1 MEAIQFIQDLTVIL
15 VVAGVAG
22 WICQR
27 LGLSSVVGFMAAGL
41 FVGPHSPMV
50 SLVTDVPRVDTLA
63 QLGLIFLMF
72 TIGMRLSLRRLRQ
85 LGPGL
90 LLAVAVSAGLIFSL
104 TRVVGAAVGMRS
116 IETLFLCGMLM
127 VSSSAIISKVLVEVG
142 VTHDRCGQMAMG
154 VAVLEDVVAV
164 VMLTLLNSIIRF
176 GGTGHGVNITE
187 TLGMLSA
194 FVVMAGIAGLLLV
207 PWLLRRMSVAADEEL
222 QTLGLGGLL
231 FGLALL
237 AQKAGYSIALGA
249 FLLGTIVAETPHR
262 AQVERIFEGMRDIF
276 TAVFF
281 VAIGMQIEPL
291 SLWHSVVP
299 IVLLSLF
306 SMLVR
311 LTGSSIGLAMVGTPL
326 KDALRTGLM
335 VLPLGEFSFI
345 IVQLGVS
352 DGVIPEKYYSIIVGV
367 SLLTALAAPLFSR
380 RSEPLAQGLLRLE
393 PSWLKDA
400 VGAYH
405 GWLDRLFGLQK
416 RNLIWQLS
424 RKRIIQIGVGMLF
437 VSGVLIFAERLS
449 APIVELIASEWIGPV
464 AAELLFWV
472 AMLLVILA
480 PLVAIWRNLAAM
492 AMLYAEITAK
502 GHANEARL
510 RSFIQH
516 GLRILAGAG
525 MYVWL
530 SSVLPIEG
538 LAKWM
543 LLLLVIIALSSLIL
557 LRRRLIYWHS
567 EMEVELYSILASRE
581 ANLAAGA
588 VPWLE
593 GHDEWRFAMI
603 DCVIPDLADCRG
615 RSIRELGIRTRHG
628 ATIVGIDR
636 QGFMISLPGPDTV
649 LYPRDKVLLIG
660 VSDHLQAA
668 VGFLQ
673 RVSHAG
679 AIEEGIADVR
689 MEKLPITEGTRGPGR
704 SLAELAPSTRFGVQ
718 VAGLLRGG
726 TRHLNPSSSE
736 RLLVGDELLCLGTS
750 SQLRAFRS
758 WMLEAADQGALG

>member
-15 VVAGVAG
+15 MVAGVAG

-27 LGLSSVVGFMAAGL
+27 FGLSSVVGFMAAGL
-41 FVGPHSPMV
+41 VVGPHSPV
-50 SLVTDVPRVDTLA
+50 VALVTDVPRVDTLA

-90 LLAVAVSAGLIFSL
+90 LLAVAVSAGLIFSF
-104 TRVVGAAVGMRS
+104 TRVAGASVGMRS
-116 IETLFLCGMLM
+116 IEVLFLCGMLM
-127 VSSSAIISKVLVEVG
+127 VSSSAIISKVLVETG

-176 GGTGHGVNITE
+176 GGTGRGVNIPE

-249 FLLGTIVAETPHR
+249 FLLGTIVGETPHR
-262 AQVERIFEGMRDIF
+262 AQVERLFEGMRDIF

-281 VAIGMQIEPL
+281 VAIGMQIEPS
-291 SLWHSVVP
+291 SLWGCALP
-299 IVLLSLF
+299 ILVLTVF
-306 SMLVR
+306 SILVR
-311 LTGSSIGLAMVGTPL
+311 LTGSSIGLALVGTPL

-367 SLLTALAAPLFSR
+367 SLLTALAAPFLAR
-380 RSEPLAQGLLRLE
+380 RSEPLAQRLLLLE
-393 PSWLKDA
+393 PRWLREA
-400 VGAYH
+400 IGAYH

-424 RKRIIQIGVGMLF
+424 RKRIVQVGVGMLF

-449 APIVELIASEWIGPV
+449 APIMELFSSEWLGPV
-464 AAELLFWV
+464 ATELLYWI

-510 RSFIQH
+510 RVFIQH
-516 GLRILAGAG
+516 GLRILAGAA

-530 SSVLPIEG
+530 SSVLPMEG

-543 LLLLVIIALSSLIL
+543 LLLLVIIALGSLLL

-567 EMEVELYSILASRE
+567 EMEVELYSIFSARE

-603 DCVIPDLADCRG
+603 DCLVPDLADCRG
-615 RSIRELGIRTRHG
+615 KSIRELGIRSRHG
-628 ATIVGIDR
+628 ATIVGVDR
-636 QGFMISLPGPDTV
+636 QGFMISLPGPECV

-660 VSDHLQAA
+660 ISEHLQAA
-668 VGFLQ
+668 VSFLQ
-673 RVSHAG
+673 RVSHAT

-704 SLAELAPSTRFGVQ
+704 TLAQLAPSTRFGVQ

-736 RLLVGDELLCLGTS
+736 VLHVGDELLCLGTS
-750 SQLRAFRS
+750 SQLRLFRS
-758 WMLEAADQGALG
+758 WMLEASTRDLES